1 MPEVG
6 TTPTVAVETT
16 KTIQMQGVDPYASIP
31 TQVWGLA
38 KWPLFEQFMAFFVGF
53 VDTALAGH
61 LKGDEANA
69 LNAIGPAA
77 YVTWLMGLLQGAI
90 GVGALAVIA
99 RAVGARHRREANL
112 AIGQAILM
120 SSVWGFAITGLIFGL
135 AHPIGAEL
143 NLSSEALPLYDNYMY
158 ITATVAPFMAILF
171 CGGACLRGA
180 GDFQSPFRVMLIV
193 NIINVIASVALTHEA
208 SPIGGMGMR
217 GIAWGT
223 AIAWTVG
230 GILMLRHLLHGR
242 GGIRL
247 HMHRLKPAWPMIK
260 RILRISIPNVTESFF
275 FWVANFI
282 VLKFISEL
290 VNEPNA
296 MGAHIAAI
304 RIEALSF
311 LPGFA
316 FGQAASTMVGQYL
329 GAGST
334 AKARHSAWVCLGF
347 GAAFMT
353 LLGILFVIIPD
364 LFVLRITEKADIV
377 ETSAQLLRIIGFAQV
392 GFAGAM
398 VLSGALRGAGD
409 TKMTMYIN
417 FGSQYLVR
425 LPLVWL
431 VGIHWEMGLTG
442 IWIVLGGELTFR
454 GLLFLWRFMQGG
466 WMHIKV

>member
-1 MPEVG
+1 
-6 TTPTVAVETT
+6 VESP
-16 KTIQMQGVDPYASIP
+16 KTIQLEGVDPHASIP
-31 TQVWGLA
+31 TQVWALA
-38 KWPLFEQFMAFFVGF
+38 KWPLLEQFMAFFVGF

-61 LKGDEANA
+61 LREGTANA

-112 AIGQAILM
+112 AIGQAIFM
-120 SSVWGFAITGLIFGL
+120 SSVWGFAIAGLIFAVAHRIGIELGL
-135 AHPIGAEL
+135 
-143 NLSSEALPLYDNYMY
+143 SENASHLYDQYMY
-158 ITATVAPFMAILF
+158 ITASVAPFMAILF

-193 NIINVIASVALTHEA
+193 NLINVAASVALAHEA

-223 AIAWTVG
+223 AIAWTAG
-230 GILMLRHLLHGR
+230 GVLMLRHLLHGR

-247 HMHRLKPAWPMIK
+247 HVHRLRPAWPMIR
-260 RILRISIPNVTESFF
+260 RILRISVPNVSESLL

-282 VLKFISEL
+282 VLDYIGAL

-296 MGAHIAAI
+296 MGAHIVAI

-334 AKARHSAWVCLGF
+334 HKARHSAWVCLGF
-347 GAAFMT
+347 GTVFMS
-353 LLGILFVIIPD
+353 LLGA
-364 LFVLRITEKADIV
+364 LFVLIPGWFVLTMTKEPEFVAMSSR
-377 ETSAQLLRIIGFAQV
+377 LLFIIGFAQI
-392 GFAGAM
+392 GFASAM

-431 VGIHWEMGLTG
+431 VGIRWEMGLTG
-442 IWIVLGGELTFR
+442 IWIVLGAELTFR
-454 GLLFLWRFMQGG
+454 GLLFLWRFLHGG